1 MKAGV
6 LDRRGS
12 HLSTIV
18 VSIYRSL
25 ASLPPAR
32 APSLA
37 ARWLHELQSA
47 FGSTAT
53 HGHAARS
60 RIRHA
65 GGRAGRA
72 AGRSSAPNVIRTAW
86 LINDRLQARPRFI
99 CVCHRENRLT

>member
-53 HGHAARS
+53 HAARS
-60 RIRHA
+60 RIRA
-65 GGRAGRA
+65 ARSRIRA
-72 AGRSSAPNVIRTAW
+72 ARGGTRG
-86 LINDRLQARPRFI
+86 PRRWPL
-99 CVCHRENRLT
+99 VRA